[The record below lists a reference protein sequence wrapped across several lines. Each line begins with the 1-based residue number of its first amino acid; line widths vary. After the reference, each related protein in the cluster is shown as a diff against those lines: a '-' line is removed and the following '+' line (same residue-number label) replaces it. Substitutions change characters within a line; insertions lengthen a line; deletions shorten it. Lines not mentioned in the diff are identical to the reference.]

1 MKVRSIVLAFVS
13 AVCFA
18 GLAANQGTTFA
29 ASSIPA
35 IRLVQDGFDAL
46 QQGDA
51 TRAIPLFT
59 QSIESRDLPPDALAN
74 AFYNR
79 GLAYQRL
86 GQGSNAADDYTAA
99 LNLDAM
105 PTQLRAR
112 LLYNRGLSQ
121 QQLGHATLAIE
132 DYTSALLID
141 GSFSYA
147 YLARANALRE
157 SGQYLFSISD
167 YERAAKYQH
176 PDMAQVF
183 YGEGM
188 TYEALNRLVD
198 AKRFYQKAMALQPDF
213 AAASSRLNAL
223 SAVAENDELIA
234 DPVLSSTVVAV
245 NPAAQTEVV
254 ARPVPKAVEP
264 PPNLMAQAEVLDVA
278 MPAAAPVVETAAVEQ
293 IAAPTKVVVASVP
306 KIPVPKLIA
315 KPVQADPIETAATDP
330 APTAAP
336 SAQEAESAAAGA
348 ITSGWAVQI
357 SSAASEDGA
366 WASFKLMQKSHKVL
380 IGQKPVVVQADLGGK
395 GTVYRVRFQG
405 FDAQASAQSACAK
418 LKAGGVACFVAK
430 TEG

>member
-1 MKVRSIVLAFVS
+1 MKVRSVVLAFVS

-18 GLAANQGTTFA
+18 GLAANQASTFA
-29 ASSIPA
+29 ASPTPA

-59 QSIESRDLPPDALAN
+59 QSIESRDLRPDALAN

-167 YERAAKYQH
+167 YERATKYQH
-176 PDMAQVF
+176 PDMEQVY
-183 YGEGM
+183 YGEGL
-188 TYEALNRLVD
+188 TYEALNRLAD
-198 AKRFYQKAMALQPDF
+198 AKRFYQKAMTLKPDF
-213 AAASSRLNAL
+213 AAASSRLTAL
-223 SAVAENDELIA
+223 SAVAENDELTA
-234 DPVLSSTVVAV
+234 DPVLSSTVVAS
-245 NPAAQTEVV
+245 NPAAHTEVV
-254 ARPVPKAVEP
+254 ARLVPTAVEP
-264 PPNLMAQAEVLDVA
+264 PANLMAQEPEVV
-278 MPAAAPVVETAAVEQ
+278 MPAAAPAVETAAVEQ
-293 IAAPTKVVVASVP
+293 IATPTKVVLASVP
-306 KIPVPKLIA
+306 KIPVPKHIV
-315 KPVQADPIETAATDP
+315 KSVQADPIETAATDP

-336 SAQEAESAAAGA
+336 DAQEAAAAAAGT
-348 ITSGWAVQI
+348 ITSSWAVQI

-380 IGQKPVVVQADLGGK
+380 VGQKPVVVQADLGSK

-405 FDAQASAQSACAK
+405 FDAQGSPQSACAK
-418 LKAGGVACFVAK
+418 LKAGGVTCFVAK